1 MKILIGIGKIREG
14 QPNKVIFRLV
24 LLLKLMTIFTVHI
37 NLNSRKINNKYAILN
52 IKTRM
57 ITSKKVKRVR
67 QTNIMKYKV
76 SAR

>member
-1 MKILIGIGKIREG
+1 MLISKIREVRT
-14 QPNKVIFRLV
+14 NKVSYRLF

-37 NLNSRKINNKYAILN
+37 SLNSRKINNKYAILN

-57 ITSKKVKRVR
+57 ITSRKVKRVR